1 MLQELVYEMSKKKE
15 PIKLCSSAHFRDDQK
30 KNRSNCAQVLI
41 SETYKKKKKTADRAH
56 LFSQKKIRCSAHQV
70 NIGKLI
76 ALQTFYS
83 DPSLVVHNLL
93 KRLLIFDHFQV
104 TDVYEEKSSNKIS
117 RLHRLSNMTKYII
130 IHTYIHRQVIFTFE
144 KNYRVHGL
152 VNQLVS

>member
-1 MLQELVYEMSKKKE
+1 MLQVLVYEMSKKKE
-15 PIKLCSSAHFRDDQK
+15 PIKLCSSAHFRNEQK
-30 KNRSNCAQVLI
+30 KNRPNCAQVLI
-41 SETYKKKKKTADRAH
+41 SETSNKKKKSGSCSPLLIEEDPMFKT
-56 LFSQKKIRCSAHQV
+56 HQV
-70 NIGKLI
+70 TIGKLI

-104 TDVYEEKSSNKIS
+104 TDVYEEKSSRKIS

>member
-1 MLQELVYEMSKKKE
+1 MLQELVYEMSKKK
-15 PIKLCSSAHFRDDQK
+15 

-41 SETYKKKKKTADRAH
+41 LEMTKKRTDRIVLRCSFQRRTKKRRADRAH

-104 TDVYEEKSSNKIS
+104 TDVYEEKSSRKIS